1 MNNQSGP
8 DGCTEQT
15 SGLDLLV
22 GPPRAH
28 SVRMG
33 ASCARARGALHAHV
47 YSIQICFLAHLQ
59 TNFYKIDVVNPSL
72 GVIYFFTNQA
82 QI

>member
-22 GPPRAH
+22 GPPRAQF
-28 SVRMG
+28 VRMG
-33 ASCARARGALHAHV
+33 APCARARGALHAHV
-47 YSIQICFLAHLQ
+47 YSIQIRVPYSSPYQKHNSPWGFR
-59 TNFYKIDVVNPSL
+59 TRYSMYRKFV
-72 GVIYFFTNQA
+72 G
-82 QI
+82 